1 MSSWTGTK
9 TGTTESPMAIH
20 HLVTSGFTSKNI
32 QTIDKMH
39 HTVTIDTVVFGNRTY
54 ICSQRTADI
63 ALLFL
68 KCHTFQN

>member
-39 HTVTIDTVVFGNRTY
+39 HTVTIDTVVFGNLTY
-54 ICSQRTADI
+54 IGSQRTADI
-63 ALLFL
+63 ALLF
-68 KCHTFQN
+68 